1 MSSIRVNSLLS
12 DFKIRIILED
22 CVISVFGSNLSLK
35 FIEYLI
41 NNKYS
46 IPKNLFTRGLRVS
59 LFHDS
64 IKFWV
69 IEPYPSNNI
78 DFLQLQILTKNNY
91 FLFPTQRKYLMVILK
106 VYVLRQD
113 ILSLC

>member
-12 DFKIRIILED
+12 DFKIRI
-22 CVISVFGSNLSLK
+22 VFGSNLSLK

-78 DFLQLQILTKNNY
+78 DFLQLQILTKN
-91 FLFPTQRKYLMVILK
+91 
-106 VYVLRQD
+106 D
-113 ILSLC
+113 

>member
-1 MSSIRVNSLLS
+1 MNI
-12 DFKIRIILED
+12 
-22 CVISVFGSNLSLK
+22 
-35 FIEYLI
+35 
-41 NNKYS
+41 
-46 IPKNLFTRGLRVS
+46 FTRFLRVF
-59 LFHDS
+59 LFNDT

-69 IEPYPSNNI
+69 IDPYPSNNI

-106 VYVLRQD
+106 VYVLRQN

>member
-1 MSSIRVNSLLS
+1 MQDTEYLDKFAVSVNR
-12 DFKIRIILED
+12 FY
-22 CVISVFGSNLSLK
+22 VFLYFMNLS
-35 FIEYLI
+35 
-41 NNKYS
+41 N
-46 IPKNLFTRGLRVS
+46 
-59 LFHDS
+59 
-64 IKFWV
+64 FWV